1 MLLETLDIPHN
12 DVVIYSENKFDFKDN
27 FKIVFKRA
35 DVKRPQKIDYFEVC
49 KFLRDPAPKN
59 LIVYRMLTNMNQLDA
74 FSTRFGY
81 FINTEN
87 KLELIYFDPIFALK
101 DLANLKINIVPSEF
115 RFKIQQV
122 GYRSIGTKNNESIYS
137 EVYTFDLRAI
147 EAQNQNDKIFS
158 QAIFALDDSFVEE
171 NEDYS
176 SPTNSEE
183 IIEDNSD
190 DKCQFNNA
198 KILTH
203 SNTNDANTYK
213 IEKLKQ
219 SFASDW
225 ESNFDAYSAFR
236 SDKEKNKEKKTTS
249 TFSEFIE
256 RQKTIET
263 DLDSGGFF
271 GDKSTFN
278 NSSREP
284 VVLRFKD

>member
-183 IIEDNSD
+183 IIEVNSD

-198 KILTH
+198 KILTN

-236 SDKEKNKEKKTTS
+236 SDKEKNREKKATS